1 MNGVIKMNKPRIL
14 IVEDDKKISRFL
26 ELELTHENYLVDFA
40 FNGKEALEKIE
51 SKDFDLILLDIMIP
65 RINGFEICKRV
76 RTFSN
81 IPIIM
86 VTAKDEISDKVIGLD
101 LGADDYLTKPFVIEE
116 LLARIRV
123 ALRKNNSNDSK
134 RIYNLEGLTLNLN
147 TYEVTIEGELVYLSK
162 KEFDLLEYLIKNQN
176 IVLTR
181 EKILDNVWG
190 FDYFGN
196 ENIVDVYI
204 RYLRN
209 KIDKPFNKNYI
220 KTVRGVGYTIK
231 T

>member
-1 MNGVIKMNKPRIL
+1 MKGKKIL

-26 ELELTHENYLVDFA
+26 ELELTHENYDVDFA

-51 SKDFDLILLDIMIP
+51 SITFDLILLDIMIP

-76 RTFSN
+76 RTFSE

-101 LGADDYLTKPFVIEE
+101 LGADDYITKPFVIEE
-116 LLARIRV
+116 LLARIRA
-123 ALRKNNSNDSK
+123 ALRKNKENESK
-134 RIYNLEGLTLNLN
+134 RIYTLGSLSLNLN
-147 TYEVTIEGELVYLSK
+147 TYEVYIEGQLVSLSK
-162 KEFDLLEYLIKNQN
+162 KEFDLLEYLIKNEN

-209 KIDKPFNKNYI
+209 KIDKPFDKNFI
-220 KTVRGVGYTIK
+220 KTVRGVGYTVK
-231 T
+231 KD

>member
-1 MNGVIKMNKPRIL
+1 MNKPRIL

-26 ELELTHENYLVDFA
+26 ELELTHENYSVDFA

-51 SKDFDLILLDIMIP
+51 NNKFDLILLDIMIP

-76 RTFSN
+76 RSFSS

-123 ALRKNNSNDSK
+123 ALRKNSSNESK
-134 RIYNLEGLTLNLN
+134 RIYNLEDLSLNLN
-147 TYEVTIEGELVYLSK
+147 TYEVKVDGELVSLSK

>member
-1 MNGVIKMNKPRIL
+1 MNKPRIL

>member
-1 MNGVIKMNKPRIL
+1 MERKKIL

-26 ELELTHENYLVDFA
+26 ELELTHENYSVDFA
-40 FNGKEALEKIE
+40 YNGKEALEKVE
-51 SKDFDLILLDIMIP
+51 AQSFDLILLDIMIP
-65 RINGFEICKRV
+65 RINGFELCKRI
-76 RTFSN
+76 RTFSD

-101 LGADDYLTKPFVIEE
+101 LGADDYITKPFIIEE

-123 ALRKNNSNDSK
+123 ALRKNSESDTK
-134 RIYNLEGLTLNLN
+134 KIYSSGALTLNLN
-147 TYEVTIEGELVYLSK
+147 TYEVHVEGNAVALSK
-162 KEFDLLEYLIKNQN
+162 KEFDLLEYLIKNEN
-176 IVLTR
+176 LVLTR

-209 KIDKPFNKNYI
+209 KIDKPFDKNFI
-220 KTVRGVGYTIK
+220 KTIRGVGYSFKIK
-231 T
+231 